1 MKSLYTTACAAAILA
16 ALSFPQAAKALE
28 FSVSESQTLPATLV
42 TQSLPTSFTGT
53 FTQNATVSTSEQLSP
68 WTGTASPNGTY
79 SVLDGQT
86 VGTPVNPSD
95 ALYNQVAGTT
105 TLTFM
110 WGSPD
115 SYNSVELFSGQ
126 FGTGTN
132 LGTITGTFLTHDTP
146 GSGYDVVTFTALGG
160 FDIGSIELI
169 NAGTPA
175 FEYANVP
182 VTTTVSQTP
191 IPGALPLVAGG
202 LALIGLLRRRNRQAA
217 TLPA

>member
-28 FSVSESQTLPATLV
+28 FSVSESQILPATQDP
-42 TQSLPTSFTGT
+42 QSLPTSFTGT
-53 FTQNATVSTSEQLSP
+53 FTQNVTGSTSEQLSP
-68 WTGTASPNGTY
+68 WTGTATASGTY

-105 TLTFM
+105 TLTFL

-115 SYNSVELFSGQ
+115 TYNSVELFSGQ

-132 LGTITGTFLTHDTP
+132 LGTITGGFLTLIPP
-146 GSGYDVVTFTALGG
+146 G
-160 FDIGSIELI
+160 
-169 NAGTPA
+169 
-175 FEYANVP
+175 P
-182 VTTTVSQTP
+182 VM
-191 IPGALPLVAGG
+191 
-202 LALIGLLRRRNRQAA
+202 
-217 TLPA
+217 TL